1 MVTHLLTIKN
11 FYWAGDAF
19 CPALAL
25 GRASDKETVAPA
37 DVRGRFACA
46 CADEDGSVTLT
57 RDRLGLS
64 KLFLSV
70 HETGTVV
77 TASYLIDL
85 VRRGVPLECVYS
97 VPAGHVV
104 RLDPR
109 GRIEASRPFAESDQ
123 AAAPCELSIE
133 GIAQRIRRQL
143 DVWFARMAAQ
153 CGHRKI
159 RVCLSGGLDSGIIAA
174 FARKYFT
181 DVTGYTYSYMDG
193 GASPSDDANSAERLA
208 EALRIPLRIVPAS
221 ADDVMGAIEDALCY
235 GQDWR
240 DFNVHCAIVNEIL
253 ARAIRRDANEDG
265 PGSAHLVLT
274 GDLANELLADY
285 SPVPYT
291 GREFYTL
298 PDVDPATLRLM
309 LVRGLDAGDR
319 EVGIFGRY
327 DLDLVQPYSL
337 IADEYM
343 RLPASFIANGRS
355 KQVLARLV
363 AGDML
368 PEFVLERIKVRA
380 QIGTTDGTTGIL
392 PLLIENGRDV
402 AWLRRT
408 FARLF
413 RVEDEA
419 FLSGFIRAG
428 RYRVVNRLSAGKSLI
443 NGYIAA

>member
-1 MVTHLLTIKN
+1 MVTYLLRVGN

-19 CPALAL
+19 RPALAI
-25 GRASDKETVAPA
+25 GDASEEGAVAPG

-46 CADEDGSVTLT
+46 FPDADGSVTLT
-57 RDRLGLS
+57 RDRLGLN
-64 KLFLSV
+64 KLFVSV

-77 TASYLIDL
+77 AANYLIDL
-85 VRRGVPLECVYS
+85 VRGGVPLQCVFS

-104 RLDPR
+104 RLDPQR
-109 GRIEASRPFAESDQ
+109 QVADCRPYADSEPTAQS
-123 AAAPCELSIE
+123 ALSIDE
-133 GIAQRIRRQL
+133 ISQRIRRQL
-143 DVWFARMAAQ
+143 DVWFARLAAAF
-153 CGHRKI
+153 GNRKI
-159 RVCLSGGLDSGIIAA
+159 RVCLSGGLDSGLVAA
-174 FARKYFT
+174 FARNYFT
-181 DVTGYTYSYMDG
+181 DVTGYTYSYTG
-193 GASPSDDANSAERLA
+193 EGASPSDDANSAERLA

-221 ADDVMGAIEDALCY
+221 ADDVLGAIEDALCY

-253 ARAIRRDANEDG
+253 ARAIRRDADEDG
-265 PGSAHLVLT
+265 PGSPSLVLT

-285 SPVPYT
+285 SPVPYA
-291 GREFYTL
+291 GREFYAL
-298 PDVDPATLRLM
+298 PDIDPASLRLM

-319 EVGIFGRY
+319 EVGIFSHH
-327 DLDLVQPYSL
+327 DLDVVQPYSL

-363 AGDML
+363 AGDLL
-368 PEFVLERIKVRA
+368 PDFVFERIKVRA
-380 QIGTTDGTTGIL
+380 QIGTTGGTTGIL
-392 PLLIENGRDV
+392 PLLIQNGRDFP
-402 AWLRRT
+402 WLRRT

-419 FLSGFIRAG
+419 FLSEFIRAG
-428 RYRVVNRLSAGKSLI
+428 RYRVVTRLSSGKSLI